1 MLQIKL
7 TPLTCA
13 RLSSPTSTTKLVH
26 SSHRPTLALVDGPP
40 LVVTLLTATIV
51 ATTIVMMIGAATI
64 DVIIG
69 AAMIGAMMIGTMT
82 GTMT

>member
-1 MLQIKL
+1 
-7 TPLTCA
+7 
-13 RLSSPTSTTKLVH
+13 
-26 SSHRPTLALVDGPP
+26 
-40 LVVTLLTATIV
+40 
-51 ATTIVMMIGAATI
+51 MMIGAATI